1 MPVTRFY
8 TYILLIAFFAGCNKP
23 GQTHT
28 ITFGGDV
35 LLDRGVRK
43 QIEMHGNT
51 YPFSSIKS
59 VLKQSD
65 INLINFEST
74 CISDSLNPVE
84 KMFTFNAD
92 TAMLTEMYKAHINF
106 VTLANNHSC
115 DFGQQGLQQTR
126 DNLSAHQ
133 IFPLGFYNTRQPC
146 NAFQIIQGTDTLAVF
161 TTVVFKTGCGVCNE
175 TPEQLATRIKAHKQQ
190 HPTHLAFAVLHWGA
204 ELSETI
210 DGMQQQQAH
219 NLINAGA
226 DAVVGHHPHV
236 VKPIECYKGK
246 YIFYSLGNLVFD
258 TRRPLTSKGILAHFT
273 VGNRTISSVTVT
285 PYQITNCRPVP
296 MNEKNSGEYRSK
308 IQGISP
314 TVKFTQQ
321 QNAWVLTEL

>member
-8 TYILLIAFFAGCNKP
+8 TYILLIVFFAGCNKP
-23 GQTHT
+23 GPTHT

-43 QIEMHGNT
+43 QIEVHGNS
-51 YPFSSIKS
+51 YPFSQIES
-59 VLKQSD
+59 VLQQSD

-84 KMFTFNAD
+84 KMFTFNTD
-92 TAMLTEMYKAHINF
+92 TAMLTEMHKARINF

-115 DFGQQGLQQTR
+115 DFGHEGLIQTR
-126 DNLSAHQ
+126 DNLSTHQ
-133 IFPLGFYNTRQPC
+133 IFPLGFYDTLQPC
-146 NAFQIIQGTDTLAVF
+146 KAFTIIQGEDTLAIF
-161 TTVVFKTGCGVCNE
+161 TTVIFKTNCGVCNE
-175 TPEQLATRIKAHKQQ
+175 TPEQLTARIKAYKQQ

-258 TRRPLTSKGILAHFT
+258 THRPLTSKGILAHFT
-273 VGNRTISSVTVT
+273 IASHAISSVTVT
-285 PYQITNCRPVP
+285 PYQIKKCRPMP
-296 MNEKNSGEYRSK
+296 MAENESVEYRK
-308 IQGISP
+308 KLEGISP
-314 TVKFTQQ
+314 TVKFMQQ
-321 QNAWVLTEL
+321 QNSWVLTE